1 MKGLVSKARTKK
13 TKKRQKQADWGP
25 GGKPPL
31 LKRPIIGGLTVFVV
45 WLAAVFL
52 LGLEDILRGNLSLSF
67 LLPYLGNGALLL
79 VGMVASG
86 LLLSIVQPRVLA
98 RNSRILVLA
107 LVCVLPI
114 TAGKL
119 LLYMAH
125 RTGLVPPDIAV
136 FLLPFALAPLLVTIL
151 IGGAAGIAAG
161 IWTALALA
169 LFSGLGLPLF
179 ITGAVASVVAS
190 RAAYRVRTR
199 SKVVRMGLVVGLSQ
213 IACVFA
219 VTAIDWQNCDV
230 MRVINQA
237 GACLV
242 SGFVS
247 ALIALLILPL
257 FEAVFRITS
266 DITLLDI
273 SDLGHPLLQRLA
285 IEAPGT
291 YHHSLVVA
299 NLAAAAADEIG
310 ANSLLA
316 RICAYYHD
324 IGKLTKPNF
333 FAENIHMQTN
343 PHDDLPPSMSTL
355 VITAHVKEGMSLA
368 MIHKL
373 PDPVQDVIRE
383 HHGTSLIS
391 CFHHKAKSQLEFE
404 LGRRKNGAPP
414 NGNQQV
420 DEGSFRYSGP
430 KPSFKESAII
440 SLADSVEAASRSLE
454 KTTPGHL
461 EGLVNDLA
469 FAKLQDG
476 QFDNCDLT
484 LSELVRIK
492 RSFVFTLTNMLHGR
506 LAYPK
511 DEDRGQ
517 KPAEDTSSEP
527 AADTPVGGV
536 PVTTGGPER
545 PRTDAK

>member
-1 MKGLVSKARTKK
+1 MKGVVSKARTKK
-13 TKKRQKQADWGP
+13 TKKRQKQADR
-25 GGKPPL
+25 GGDKSPL
-31 LKRPIIGGLTVFVV
+31 LRRPVVGVLIVLVV
-45 WLAAVFL
+45 WLAAMFL
-52 LGLEDILRGNLSLSF
+52 LGLEDILTGNLSLEF
-67 LLPYLGNGALLL
+67 LLPYLGNGALML
-79 VGMVASG
+79 VGLVASG
-86 LLLSIVQPRVLA
+86 LLLSIVRPSVLA
-98 RNSRILVLA
+98 QNSRILILA

-114 TAGKL
+114 TAGRL

-125 RTGLVPPDIAV
+125 GTGLIPTDIAN

-151 IGGAAGIAAG
+151 MGGAAGIAAG
-161 IWTALALA
+161 VWTALALA
-169 LFSGLGLPLF
+169 LFSDIGLPMF
-179 ITGAVASVVAS
+179 MTGAVASVVAA
-190 RAAYRVRTR
+190 RTAYRARTR
-199 SKVVRMGLVVGLSQ
+199 SKVIRTGLVVGLSQ

-219 VTAIDWQNCDV
+219 VTAIDWQDRDV
-230 MRVINQA
+230 MLVINQA

-257 FEAVFRITS
+257 FEAVFRITT
-266 DITLLDI
+266 DITLLEI

-333 FAENIHMQTN
+333 FAENIHLQNN

-355 VITAHVKEGMSLA
+355 VITAHVKEGLSLA
-368 MIHKL
+368 LVHKL

-404 LGRRKNGAPP
+404 LGRRKNGSQT

-420 DEGSFRYSGP
+420 DEGSFRYPGP

-461 EGLVNDLA
+461 EGLVNDLT
-469 FAKLQDG
+469 FAKLRDG
-476 QFDNCDLT
+476 QLDNCDLT
-484 LSELVRIK
+484 LAELDRIK

-511 DEDRGQ
+511 DEDRDQ
-517 KPAEDTSSEP
+517 KPAED
-527 AADTPVGGV
+527 AADESPPDSPPDGV
-536 PVTTGGPER
+536 PDATGGRER
-545 PRTDAK
+545 TRTDTE